1 VLLETSN
8 NKRLIRAF
16 KNNYELEY
24 YLDQIQMYL
33 PEGLPEDLYKVIKES
48 DDFEHFL
55 ALKQLTEKYQETLK
69 DLELKD
75 NPFQEILDFNDWAE
89 KFVLKHWGISFKYF
103 L

>member
-33 PEGLPEDLYKVIKES
+33 P
-48 DDFEHFL
+48 DDVYEVMKKNNKFEHFL